1 MLLRGV
7 PGWPGT
13 EEGTV
18 VRPTPYPPAPP
29 RRGGH
34 LVALLNGPGAPPHW
48 RRYFAWILSSP
59 MLPGGPGE
67 LSGVPGVAE
76 VDGEL
81 LEDGDRV
88 RLDGEA
94 GVLELPEVVEVPVV
108 TVFLQRRDG
117 RVLLLRRSDRVGSFR
132 GRWAAV
138 SGHIE
143 GAIPRAQALQEVV
156 EETGLRS
163 SEVQLLSEGPM
174 VYARDGGRIY
184 AVHPFRFHAVR
195 SEVTLDWEHT
205 EAEWVDP
212 TEILRRE
219 VVPRLYRAWS
229 AVRPTGH

>member
-1 MLLRGV
+1 M
-7 PGWPGT
+7 
-13 EEGTV
+13 
-18 VRPTPYPPAPP
+18 
-29 RRGGH
+29 
-34 LVALLNGPGAPPHW
+34 
-48 RRYFAWILSSP
+48 
-59 MLPGGPGE
+59 
-67 LSGVPGVAE
+67 AE

-138 SGHIE
+138 SGHLE
-143 GAIPRAQALQEVV
+143 GALPRAQALQEVV
-156 EETGLRS
+156 EETGLRNS
-163 SEVQLLSEGPM
+163 DVQLLSEGPM